1 MNEDM
6 FRIGLIVRPQGIRGE
21 LKIQPLT
28 DDVGRYQ
35 GLQTV
40 WVEQNGAYKES
51 RITVNRLDESSV
63 YAYLEGCYTRDGA
76 EMLRNA
82 YLCVPRSQ
90 TIALPEHTWFISDL
104 IGCRVFAGEV
114 CIGILDEVIQT
125 GGVDVYSVQKEDGR
139 HMLFPALR
147 RLIQSVAIET
157 KTMRVDP
164 QVLSEVSV
172 DED

>member
-6 FRIGLIVRPQGIRGE
+6 FRIGLVVRPQGIRGE

-28 DDVGRYQ
+28 DDISRYQ

-40 WVEQNGAYKES
+40 WVEQEGAYRES
-51 RITVNRLDESSV
+51 KITVNRVDENSV
-63 YAYLEGCYTRDGA
+63 YVYLEGCYTRDGA

-90 TIALPEHTWFISDL
+90 TITLPAHTWFISDL
-104 IGCRVFAGEV
+104 IGCRVFSGEA
-114 CIGILDEVIQT
+114 CIGTLDDVIQT
-125 GGVDVYSVQKEDGR
+125 GGVDVYSVRKENGK
-139 HMLFPALR
+139 HVLFPALR
-147 RLIQSVAIET
+147 RLIQSVSVET